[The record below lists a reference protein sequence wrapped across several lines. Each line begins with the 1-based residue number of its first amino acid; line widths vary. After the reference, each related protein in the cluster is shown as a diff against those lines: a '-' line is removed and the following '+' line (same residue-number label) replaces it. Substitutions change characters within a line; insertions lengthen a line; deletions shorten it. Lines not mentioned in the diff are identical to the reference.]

1 MPAVWLKLQND
12 RKDITMSEENKNLN
26 NTPEADGDVGES
38 NAAKRLR
45 MLGISTEDPAAS
57 EPIAKTNFF
66 VNFWYHYK
74 WHTIVAAFLIAVFAI
89 GIGQMAT
96 KVTPDIYIMYAG
108 PYYYQNTTSL
118 MGAFK
123 ATMPEDYNEDGE
135 KIVNI
140 LQAVY
145 KTEEQ
150 IEAEKAEQDQLAAE
164 NKDGASFEFSFDYGF
179 NTQEYDKFRNE
190 ILIGESII
198 CILDP
203 ALYEEVKGDDLLLTL
218 EEALG
223 YEPDFANDEYSIRFK
238 DLAFAKKYKVFEY
251 LPEDSLLVIR
261 RVTAMSSLKG
271 KTAER
276 RHENHVDYFKAMV
289 EFKKPFKDVEE

>member
-1 MPAVWLKLQND
+1 
-12 RKDITMSEENKNLN
+12 MSDENKNIN
-26 NTPEADGDVGES
+26 NAPESNDNIGES

-45 MLGISTEDPAAS
+45 MLGISTEDPIAK

-74 WHTIVAAFLIAVFAI
+74 WHTIVAIFLIAVFAI

-108 PYYYQNTTSL
+108 PYYYENTTSL
-118 MGAFK
+118 TGAFK
-123 ATMPEDYNEDGE
+123 ATMPKDYNDDGE

-150 IEAEKAEQDQLAAE
+150 IAKEEAEHDKIAAE
-164 NKDGASFEFSFDYGF
+164 NKEGSQFEFHFDYNF
-179 NTQEYDKFRNE
+179 NAQEYDKFRNE

-203 ALYEEVKGDDLLLTL
+203 ALYEEIKGDDLLLSL
-218 EEALG
+218 DEALG
-223 YEPDFANDEYSIRFK
+223 YTPDFANDDYSIRFK
-238 DLAFAKKYKVFEY
+238 DLAFAKKYKVFDY
-251 LPEDSLLVIR
+251 LPDDSLLVIR
-261 RVTAMSSLKG
+261 RVTAMASLKG
-271 KTAER
+271 KTAAK
-276 RHENHVDYFKAMV
+276 RHEYHVDYFKAMV
-289 EFKKPFKDVEE
+289 EFKKPFKDIEE

>member
-1 MPAVWLKLQND
+1 
-12 RKDITMSEENKNLN
+12 MSDENKNIN
-26 NTPEADGDVGES
+26 NVPENNDDIGES

-45 MLGISTEDPAAS
+45 MLGIDNEDPLS
-57 EPIAKTNFF
+57 KEPIAKTNFF

-74 WHTIVAAFLIAVFAI
+74 WHTIVALFLIAVFAI

-118 MGAFK
+118 TGAFK
-123 ATMPEDYNEDGE
+123 ATMPTDYNGDGE

-145 KTEEQ
+145 KTDEQ
-150 IEAEKAEQDQLAAE
+150 IEKEKAEADAE
-164 NKDGASFEFSFDYGF
+164 ASANKDDASFEFSFDYGF
-179 NTQEYDKFRNE
+179 NKQEYDKFRNE
-190 ILIGESII
+190 ILLGESII

-203 ALYEEVKGDDLLLTL
+203 ALYEEIKGDDLLLTL
-218 EEALG
+218 DESLG
-223 YEPDFANDEYSIRFK
+223 YTPDFANDEYSIRFK

-251 LPEDSLLVIR
+251 LPDDSIIVVR

-271 KTAER
+271 KTAEK
-276 RHENHVDYFKAMV
+276 RHEYHVNYFKAMV